1 MFSLEGYGLTDSET
15 IFVFSKVHYI
25 YADDIIYFSANND
38 VEKKFEELLSTIGRG
53 DFMGHASLFHGTE
66 FTWIHH
72 DDGHVTLSLTQQSF
86 METLIES
93 LSMGYCS

>member
-1 MFSLEGYGLTDSET
+1 
-15 IFVFSKVHYI
+15 
-25 YADDIIYFSANND
+25 
-38 VEKKFEELLSTIGRG
+38 
-53 DFMGHASLFHGTE
+53 MGHASLFHGTE

-86 METLIES
+86 TETLIES